1 MMSQIIHRQANAQ
14 EKEQCQ
20 GWDLWESGNA
30 KHFEYSYSQDV
41 HFVVQRGEAVIHSAT
56 NAPVSIS
63 PGSHVTICKG
73 VVGVWEIS
81 SPIINR
87 YQYL

>member
-1 MMSQIIHRQANAQ
+1 MSQIIHRQANAE

-20 GWDLWESGNA
+20 NWELWESGNTNR
-30 KHFEYSYSQDV
+30 FEYSYNQDV
-41 HFVVQRGEAVIHSAT
+41 HFVVQQGEAVIHSAT
-56 NAPVSIS
+56 NTPVSIS

-73 VVGVWEIS
+73 VVGVWEIN

>member
-1 MMSQIIHRQANAQ
+1 MSRIIHRQANAE

-20 GWDLWESGNA
+20 NWDLWESGNT
-30 KHFEYSYSQDV
+30 HRFEHSYNQDV
-41 HFVVQRGEAVIHSAT
+41 HFIVQQGEAIIRSAT
-56 NAPVSIS
+56 NTPVLIS
-63 PGSHVTICKG
+63 PGSHVTIYKG
-73 VVGVWEIS
+73 VEGVWEIN